1 MPINYFLA
9 HLHLLATHSLARS
22 LNASID
28 LRATVHACTLI
39 QRMLC
44 ERDVCVL
51 SVGQEE
57 ATSPGATTGA
67 TSSACV
73 GGGAAAAAGGGGAS
87 ASGTRVDFF
96 DLERPDYSN
105 EIAEEAFMGPAAR
118 PLHYR

>member
-1 MPINYFLA
+1 
-9 HLHLLATHSLARS
+9 
-22 LNASID
+22 
-28 LRATVHACTLI
+28 
-39 QRMLC
+39 MLC
-44 ERDVCVL
+44 ERDVCVF

-57 ATSPGATTGA
+57 AASPGATTGA

-73 GGGAAAAAGGGGAS
+73 GGGAAGGGAAAGGGGGGS
-87 ASGTRVDFF
+87 ASGTRVNFF